1 MSWSEEVAFIL
12 LQILQD
18 PEIIRYLLSVSKPIH
33 NNCISEES
41 RLFHESLRMT
51 REQRWARTREL
62 SKQRKFHE
70 MNNLVPIT
78 CSLPFNN
85 VEWRTSCDLLQS
97 IRYFIPGFIRKKYPV
112 REEGGSLIC
121 EDVDLELPLKIKC
134 VNLIFDDNSEG
145 DDFRGYFT
153 RGGIRE
159 HLDDFEYAPIILKI
173 LNKSF
178 IPYIIENCEPENL
191 KKIYEFL
198 KEYKELFDIEDSIL
212 RSFEKKINMVTILI
226 NPSIYDILESN
237 VFLLTYK
244 GYTLTVPMLHTE
256 LY

>member
-18 PEIIRYLLSVSKPIH
+18 PEIIRYLLSVAKPIH
-33 NNCISEES
+33 NNCIFEES

-51 REQRWARTREL
+51 REKRWARTREL

-70 MNNLVPIT
+70 MNNIVPIT

-85 VEWRTSCDLLQS
+85 IEWRTSCDLLQS

-112 REEGGSLIC
+112 ESTLDAMENLGFLVC
-121 EDVDLELPLKIKC
+121 EDIDLELPLKVKC

-153 RGGIRE
+153 QGGIRE
-159 HLDDFEYAPIILKI
+159 HLDDFEMEQDLDIDYSDVGFLEIEETPFNEL
-173 LNKSF
+173 
-178 IPYIIENCEPENL
+178 PYLLIEIWC
-191 KKIYEFL
+191 
-198 KEYKELFDIEDSIL
+198 DGVL
-212 RSFEKKINMVTILI
+212 RS
-226 NPSIYDILESN
+226 
-237 VFLLTYK
+237 
-244 GYTLTVPMLHTE
+244 GYSKRIFNFRDNTD
-256 LY
+256 LYIDDFRN